1 MSKFSRMMD
10 IVMYLQARSLVKAQE
25 LADMLET
32 DLKTVYR
39 DIESLRTANIPIE
52 AKSGRYG
59 GFYIP
64 KDFYFKAPKLTPE
77 EIAVLFFAGEILVKK
92 NGFMFEKDFK
102 TALSKLKNTL
112 AKEEINISSDKISSI
127 SYEIESL
134 KTRLWENLFYIIE
147 KCISEKKSI
156 DVEYYTLSRDEV
168 KRRTLDPYHL
178 IYKNGAWYLIAF
190 CHWRKEVKIF
200 RVDRIKSIDETGIPF
215 KIKKGFS
222 LRDYLK
228 NSWQITRG
236 EEADVVVRF
245 FPPASRLVK
254 EMEWLPTQKII
265 EEKDGTI
272 IFSAKVSG
280 LMEIKRWILGYG
292 SQAEVLKPQSL
303 REEISSEIKK
313 MLKHYTSTGKRHKT
327 AEKEDNKN

>member
-25 LADMLET
+25 LADILET

-39 DIESLRTANIPIE
+39 DIESLRTANIPVE
-52 AKSGRYG
+52 SKPGRYG

-64 KDFYFKAPKLTPE
+64 KDFYFKAPKLTSE
-77 EIAVLFFAGEILVKK
+77 EIAVLFFAGEVLVKK

-102 TALSKLKNTL
+102 TALTKLKNTL
-112 AKEEINISSDKISSI
+112 AKEEIKTSSGKISSI
-127 SYEIESL
+127 SYEIETL

-156 DVEYYTLSRDEV
+156 EVEYYTLSRDET
-168 KRRTLDPYHL
+168 KRRILDPYHL

-190 CHWRKEVKIF
+190 CHWRKDVKIF
-200 RVDRIKSIDETGIPF
+200 RVDRIKDVNETGKTF
-215 KIKKGFS
+215 VIKKSFS

-236 EEADVVVRF
+236 EEVNVVVRF
-245 FPPASRLVK
+245 FPPASRMVR
-254 EMEWLPTQKII
+254 EMEWLPTQKIT
-265 EEKDGTI
+265 EEKDGAI
-272 IFSAKVSG
+272 VFSARVSG
-280 LMEIKRWILGYG
+280 LIEIKRWILGYG
-292 SQAEVLKPQSL
+292 SQAEVLEPRSL
-303 REEISSEIKK
+303 RQEISSEINNI
-313 MLKHYTSTGKRHKT
+313 LNRY
-327 AEKEDNKN
+327 API

>member
-1 MSKFSRMMD
+1 MSKFSRMID
-10 IVMYLQARSLVKAQE
+10 IMMYLQARNLVKAQE
-25 LADMLET
+25 LADILET

-52 AKSGRYG
+52 SKPGRYG

-77 EIAVLFFAGEILVKK
+77 EIAVLFFAGEVLVKK
-92 NGFMFEKDFK
+92 NGFMFEKDFR

-112 AKEEINISSDKISSI
+112 AKDEIKTSSNKISSI
-127 SYEIESL
+127 SYEIETL

-156 DVEYYTLSRDEV
+156 EVEYYTLSRDET
-168 KRRTLDPYHL
+168 KRRILDPYHL
-178 IYKNGAWYLIAF
+178 IYKSGAWYLIAF
-190 CHWRKEVKIF
+190 CHWRKDVKIF
-200 RVDRIKSIDETGIPF
+200 RVDRIKAVNETGKSFVIR
-215 KIKKGFS
+215 KNFS
-222 LRDYLK
+222 LREYLK

-236 EEADVVVRF
+236 EEVNVIVRF
-245 FPPASRLVK
+245 FPPASRMVR
-254 EMEWLPTQKII
+254 EMEWLPTQKIV

-292 SQAEVLKPQSL
+292 SQAEVLEPQSL
-303 REEISSEIKK
+303 RQEIFSE
-313 MLKHYTSTGKRHKT
+313 
-327 AEKEDNKN
+327 AEKILSRYVPVDNGIK

>member
-10 IVMYLQARSLVKAQE
+10 IVMHLQARSLVKAQE
-25 LADMLET
+25 LADILET

-39 DIESLRTANIPIE
+39 DIESLRTANIPVE
-52 AKSGRYG
+52 SKPGRYG
-59 GFYIP
+59 GFYIS

-112 AKEEINISSDKISSI
+112 AKEEITMSSEKISSI

-134 KTRLWENLFYIIE
+134 KTRLWENMFYIIE
-147 KCISEKKSI
+147 KNISEKKSI
-156 DVEYYTLSRDEV
+156 NVEYYTLSRDEV
-168 KRRTLDPYHL
+168 KWRTLDPYHL
-178 IYKNGAWYLIAF
+178 IYKSGAWYLIAF

-200 RVDRIKSIDETGIPF
+200 RVDRIKSIDETGKSF

-222 LRDYLK
+222 LREYLK

-236 EEADVVVRF
+236 EEVDVLVRF
-245 FPPASRLVK
+245 FPPASRLVR
-254 EMEWLPTQKII
+254 EMQWLPTQKII

-272 IFSAKVSG
+272 LFSARVSG

-292 SQAEVLKPQSL
+292 SQAEVLEPQSL
-303 REEISSEIKK
+303 RQEIYDEVSKILS
-313 MLKHYTSTGKRHKT
+313 HYAPATK
-327 AEKEDNKN
+327 A